1 MSKKKIRIEMDMI
14 HFTMIY
20 HYLSVAHKSVKD
32 KEGLN
37 FLLFQEAFNDLDKQ
51 FSEQYTDEH
60 GRCFEED
67 HMLREMI
74 YKLNRNKLE

>member
-1 MSKKKIRIEMDMI
+1 MSKTIKIEMDMI

-37 FLLFQEAFNDLDKQ
+37 FLLFKEAFNHLDCQ

-60 GRCFEED
+60 GEEFEQE
-67 HMLREMI
+67 HELREMI
-74 YKLNRNKLE
+74 YKLNGNKLE

>member
-1 MSKKKIRIEMDMI
+1 MSKKIKIEMDMI

-32 KEGLN
+32 REGLN
-37 FLLFQEAFNDLDKQ
+37 FLLFQEAFNDLDRQ

-60 GRCFEED
+60 GEEFEHQHE
-67 HMLREMI
+67 LREII
-74 YKLNRNKLE
+74 YKINKK